1 MKRMQL
7 HTHTLVKKGDLYMNA
22 LSYVLL
28 IAAIVTVVI
37 SLSSRKLAKRQ
48 HAALLAMA
56 FVIIG
61 VVFVTLG
68 FFGLVLMNLHT
79 AYIGLGVFIGGVLGS
94 LLVIKTRKEQ

>member
-1 MKRMQL
+1 
-7 HTHTLVKKGDLYMNA
+7 MNA

-94 LLVIKTRKEQ
+94 LLVIKTRKEL